1 MRDIGEGT
9 VRRIDWQELTPVVRL
24 LRIFNTALDV
34 RILFL
39 AGIGVLLTLMAAVV
53 LNRVFDSTVDAT
65 IGAKPARP
73 HEFVLENVDP
83 SDPNSEL
90 WFRQEGENSSS
101 VGRNSVHPVGALSA
115 PAYVEPLVDFQHV
128 HFQTDKPISFREEP
142 TTYLWTLAQRSVF
155 VPWDIFSTSGRRL
168 CTIDSVS
175 GTDRCFAAFW
185 FLLLLFLWAL
195 LGGMICRTAALRLT
209 VDRSESFGET
219 WRFMKERG
227 NGFVSSV
234 VILSL
239 GIGFCTLPILLGGY
253 LFSLPGLNYVV
264 GLAFPLVLLFAFFA
278 ILLALGLYVGW
289 PLLFAAVSVDGSD
302 GYDAVSRMFSYVFQR
317 PLHYLVYW
325 TLSAV
330 LGVLGFIFIS
340 IFLDGMVY
348 VAVTLGGFPA
358 TAALPS
364 LGHLAIPETT
374 AELAGPNMLV
384 LVWCALAQLLKLAFA
399 FSWFFT
405 TGISVYL
412 LLRRSVDATP
422 FNEVLLL
429 GPAAAEAQT
438 LPAIKTDAKG
448 APEMCDVS

>member
-1 MRDIGEGT
+1 MKYYAFTLVDLVAAIVIVTLVGCLIFPSIQASRET
-9 VRRIDWQELTPVVRL
+9 ARRQACMNN
-24 LRIFNTALDV
+24 LRQ
-34 RILFL
+34 
-39 AGIGVLLTLMAAVV
+39 IGVAIQQYHDVHKTLPGHKVGPGAG
-53 LNRVFDSTVDAT
+53 NR
-65 IGAKPARP
+65 K
-73 HEFVLENVDP
+73 
-83 SDPNSEL
+83 
-90 WFRQEGENSSS
+90 
-101 VGRNSVHPVGALSA
+101 
-115 PAYVEPLVDFQHV
+115 
-128 HFQTDKPISFREEP
+128 
-142 TTYLWTLAQRSVF
+142 SVF
-155 VPWDIFSTSGRRL
+155 TNLLPQLGQQAIYDELIEQKWQVPWDIFSTSGRRL
-168 CTIDSVS
+168 YAIDSVS
-175 GTDRCFAAFW
+175 GADRCFAAFWFLLW

-219 WRFMKERG
+219 WRFLKERG
-227 NGFVSSV
+227 NGFLSSI